1 VISANSRFRDPKSKI
16 QNPRFVLGL
25 LLLAAL
31 APACAGRRQPV
42 FAPAAREDAERAIAA
57 WRNSVSRADSRGP
70 ARLLY
75 DARVSQ
81 GPFRMSG
88 TLAVREGRRTV
99 DATLAGPFGDAV
111 ARYEEGALRGKGIR
125 PIAIEADE
133 LRWLLAGAWKGSETP
148 EVAGIDGQDALL
160 RWSGAQQVEGVID
173 FSGARFKSLRIRRP
187 EGEIAA
193 TYSGS
198 GEASSWPQKIDLEDV
213 KTGNTLR
220 LTLLAAEPVNE

>member
-1 VISANSRFRDPKSKI
+1 VISAKSRFRNPQSKI
-16 QNPRFVLGL
+16 QNPKSVLGL
-25 LLLAAL
+25 LLLVAL
-31 APACAGRRQPV
+31 IPACAGRRQPV
-42 FAPAAREDAERAIAA
+42 FAPAVREEAERAIAA
-57 WRNSVSRADSRGP
+57 WRDSVSRADSRGP

-75 DARVSQ
+75 EARVSQ
-81 GPFRMSG
+81 GPFRLSG

-111 ARYEEGALRGKGIR
+111 ARYEEGALRGNGIR

-133 LRWLLAGAWKGSETP
+133 LRWLLAGAWKGPGTP

-173 FSGARFKSLRIRRP
+173 ISGARFKSLRIRRS
-187 EGEIAA
+187 EGAIAA
-193 TYSGS
+193 TYS
-198 GEASSWPQKIDLEDV
+198 GEASSWPQKIELEDL

-220 LTLLAAEPVNE
+220 LTLIAAEPVNE

>member
-1 VISANSRFRDPKSKI
+1 VISAKSRFRNPESKI
-16 QNPRFVLGL
+16 RNSKSFLGL

-31 APACAGRRQPV
+31 MPACAGRRQPV

-57 WRNSVSRADSRGP
+57 WRDSVSRADSRGP

-75 DARVSQ
+75 EARVSQ
-81 GPFRMSG
+81 GPFRLSG

-111 ARYEEGALRGKGIR
+111 ARYEEGALRGNGIR

-133 LRWLLAGAWKGSETP
+133 LRWLLAGAWKGPGTP

-173 FSGARFKSLRIRRP
+173 ISGARFKSLRIRRS
-187 EGEIAA
+187 EGAIAA
-193 TYSGS
+193 TYS
-198 GEASSWPQKIDLEDV
+198 GEASSWPQKIELEDL

-220 LTLLAAEPVNE
+220 LTLIAAEPVNE